1 MVHNLKLIQRIYLH
15 HIIFRRY
22 QFIILVGDYS
32 AQAVVNTILANAF
45 PDDKIVGEEDAKDLR
60 VEANSGL
67 RDRVVELAN
76 HALVADL
83 ALGDNVQWGIGPG
96 SQRTSEQLLEAIDR
110 GNFEGGKSGRT
121 SLPRS
126 VSNHKSTIFYRI
138 VDLGSY

>member
-1 MVHNLKLIQRIYLH
+1 M
-15 HIIFRRY
+15 
-22 QFIILVGDYS
+22 
-32 AQAVVNTILANAF
+32 NTILANAF

-110 GNFEGGKSGRT
+110 GNFGGGKSGRT
-121 SLPRS
+121 SLPR
-126 VSNHKSTIFYRI
+126 
-138 VDLGSY
+138 